1 MPSSTV
7 ENYLKEILVESI
19 HSESG
24 LVSMGKI
31 AECLQVTPGT
41 ATTMVKGLEKKGWVN
56 YRPRQGVKLTTSGRK
71 LGMSMLRRHRLL
83 ETFLVETL
91 DLDWGEIHD
100 EAEELEHAI
109 SEKVLEKLDEFLGRP
124 THDPHGDPIP
134 TSKGNMPEASDLSLL
149 DCTVGQTAKIE
160 SIQDQSREFL
170 KFARKNKLLPGNK
183 IEVIQL
189 DRIADTM
196 QIKVGLKSFLNIGSK
211 TAEKIVVHRSG
222 EMEQ

>member
-1 MPSSTV
+1 
-7 ENYLKEILVESI
+7 
-19 HSESG
+19 
-24 LVSMGKI
+24 
-31 AECLQVTPGT
+31 
-41 ATTMVKGLEKKGWVN
+41 
-56 YRPRQGVKLTTSGRK
+56 
-71 LGMSMLRRHRLL
+71 
-83 ETFLVETL
+83 
-91 DLDWGEIHD
+91 
-100 EAEELEHAI
+100 
-109 SEKVLEKLDEFLGRP
+109 
-124 THDPHGDPIP
+124 
-134 TSKGNMPEASDLSLL
+134 MPEASDLSLL

-170 KFARKNKLLPGNK
+170 KFARKNKLLPGSK